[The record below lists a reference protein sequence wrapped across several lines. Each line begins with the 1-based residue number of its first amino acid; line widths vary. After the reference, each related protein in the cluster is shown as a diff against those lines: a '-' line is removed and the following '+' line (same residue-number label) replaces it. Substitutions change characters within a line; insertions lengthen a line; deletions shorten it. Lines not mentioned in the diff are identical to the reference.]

1 METDKLDHGRDLTV
15 NNLTQMTRL
24 EVIVPARDASAI
36 RELITTAGATGY
48 TSVSGVSGIGHHG
61 QHSGALLF
69 NEYDTLTM
77 LITVL
82 PPGKSGELIDAI
94 RELLSTSSG
103 VMFVADTYVSRPEYF
118 Q

>member
-1 METDKLDHGRDLTV
+1 M
-15 NNLTQMTRL
+15 NNLTLMTRL
-24 EVIVPARDASAI
+24 EVVVPARDASGI
-36 RELITTAGATGY
+36 RELITSAGATGY

-82 PPGKSGELIDAI
+82 PPDKASELIDAI
-94 RELLSTSSG
+94 RELLDAGSG
-103 VMFVADTYVSRPEYF
+103 VMFVADTYVSRPDYF

>member
-1 METDKLDHGRDLTV
+1 MNGLTK
-15 NNLTQMTRL
+15 MTRL
-24 EVIVPARDASAI
+24 EVVVSGRDAPPV
-36 RELITTAGATGY
+36 RELITSAGATGY
-48 TSVSGVSGIGHHG
+48 TSVSGVSGLGHHG

-82 PPGKSGELIDAI
+82 PPEKASALIDAL
-94 RELLSTSSG
+94 RELLKGCPG
-103 VMFVADTYVSRPEYF
+103 VMFVADTYVSRPDYF

>member
-1 METDKLDHGRDLTV
+1 M

-24 EVIVPARDASAI
+24 EVVVPARDAPAI
-36 RELITTAGATGY
+36 RELITSAGATGY
-48 TSVSGVSGIGHHG
+48 RSVSGVSGIGHHG

-82 PPGKSGELIDAI
+82 PPDNACELIDAVQV
-94 RELLSTSSG
+94 LLSTPSG
-103 VMFVADTYVSRPEYF
+103 VMFVSDTYVSRPEYF

>member
-1 METDKLDHGRDLTV
+1 MNGLTK
-15 NNLTQMTRL
+15 MTRL
-24 EVIVPARDASAI
+24 EIIAPARQAPDL
-36 RELITTAGATGY
+36 RELITSAGATGF

-77 LITVL
+77 IITVL
-82 PPGKSGELIDAI
+82 PAAKADELVQAVHAM
-94 RELLSTSSG
+94 LSSSSG

>member
-1 METDKLDHGRDLTV
+1 M
-15 NNLTQMTRL
+15 NNLTRMTRL
-24 EVIVPARDASAI
+24 EIVVPARDAPAI
-36 RELITTAGATGY
+36 RDLISSAGATGY

-82 PPGKSGELIDAI
+82 PPDKANDLIEAVRTLLDSG
-94 RELLSTSSG
+94 SG
-103 VMFVADTYVSRPEYF
+103 VMFVADTYVSRPDYF

>member
-1 METDKLDHGRDLTV
+1 M
-15 NNLTQMTRL
+15 NNLTRMTRL
-24 EVIVPARDASAI
+24 EIVVPARDAPAI
-36 RELITTAGATGY
+36 RELISSAGATGY

-61 QHSGALLF
+61 QHSGSLLF

-82 PPGKSGELIDAI
+82 PEGKAGELIDAV
-94 RELLSTSSG
+94 RELLNASSG

>member
-1 METDKLDHGRDLTV
+1 MNNLIRMTKIEIVVSAREAPAIRDL
-15 NNLTQMTRL
+15 
-24 EVIVPARDASAI
+24 
-36 RELITTAGATGY
+36 ITSAGATGY
-48 TSVSGVSGIGHHG
+48 TAVSGVSGIGHHG

-82 PPGKSGELIDAI
+82 PPDKAGDLIDAAS
-94 RELLSTSSG
+94 EMLHSSSG

-118 Q
+118 R

>member
-1 METDKLDHGRDLTV
+1 MNG
-15 NNLTQMTRL
+15 LTQMIKI
-24 EVIVPARDASAI
+24 EIVISGRDAPPI
-36 RELITTAGATGY
+36 RDLITSAGATGY

-69 NEYDTLTM
+69 NDYDTLTM

-82 PPGKSGELIDAI
+82 PPDRAPALIDAV
-94 RELLSTSSG
+94 RQLLETGSG
-103 VMFVADTYVSRPEYF
+103 VMFVAETHVSRPEYF

>member
-1 METDKLDHGRDLTV
+1 M
-15 NNLTQMTRL
+15 NNLTRMTRL
-24 EVIVPARDASAI
+24 EVIVPARGAPAV
-36 RELITTAGATGY
+36 RELVSSAGATGY
-48 TSVSGVSGIGHHG
+48 TSVSGVSGIGHSG
-61 QHSGALLF
+61 QHSGSLLF

-82 PPGKSGELIDAI
+82 PEDKAGELIEAV
-94 RELLSTSSG
+94 RELLTSSSG

>member
-1 METDKLDHGRDLTV
+1 MK
-15 NNLTQMTRL
+15 NLTPMTRV
-24 EVIVPARDASAI
+24 EIVVPARDAPAI
-36 RELITTAGATGY
+36 RELISSAGATGY

-61 QHSGALLF
+61 QHSGSLLF

-82 PPGKSGELIDAI
+82 PEDKAGELIDAV
-94 RELLSTSSG
+94 RELLNASSG

>member
-1 METDKLDHGRDLTV
+1 M
-15 NNLTQMTRL
+15 NNLTKMTRL
-24 EVIVPARDASAI
+24 EIVAPARDAPAI
-36 RELITTAGATGY
+36 RELISSAGATGY

-61 QHSGALLF
+61 QHSGSLLF

-82 PPGKSGELIDAI
+82 PEGKAGELIDAV
-94 RELLSTSSG
+94 RELLDASSG

>member
-1 METDKLDHGRDLTV
+1 MNDLTKMTRIEIVVSGRDA
-15 NNLTQMTRL
+15 
-24 EVIVPARDASAI
+24 PPI
-36 RELITTAGATGY
+36 RELITSAGATGY

-61 QHSGALLF
+61 AHSGALLF

-82 PPGKSGELIDAI
+82 PPEKAGELIRAVREMLDA
-94 RELLSTSSG
+94 SSG

>member
-1 METDKLDHGRDLTV
+1 M
-15 NNLTQMTRL
+15 NNLTRMTRI
-24 EVIVPARDASAI
+24 EIVVPARDAPAI
-36 RELITTAGATGY
+36 RELISSAGATGY

-61 QHSGALLF
+61 QHSGSLLF

-82 PPGKSGELIDAI
+82 PEGKAGELIDAV
-94 RELLSTSSG
+94 RELLNSSSG

>member
-1 METDKLDHGRDLTV
+1 M
-15 NNLTQMTRL
+15 NNLTKMTRL
-24 EVIVPARDASAI
+24 EIVVPARGAASI
-36 RELITTAGATGY
+36 RELISTAGATGY

-61 QHSGALLF
+61 QHSGSLLF

-82 PPGKSGELIDAI
+82 PPDKAGDLIDAV
-94 RELLSTSSG
+94 RELLNSSSG
-103 VMFVADTYVSRPEYF
+103 VLFVAETYVSRPEYF

>member
-1 METDKLDHGRDLTV
+1 M
-15 NNLTQMTRL
+15 NNLTRMTRL
-24 EVIVPARDASAI
+24 EIIVPARDAPAI
-36 RELITTAGATGY
+36 RELISSAGATGY

-61 QHSGALLF
+61 KHSGSLLF

-82 PPGKSGELIDAI
+82 PQEKAGELIDAV
-94 RELLSTSSG
+94 RELLDALSG

>member
-1 METDKLDHGRDLTV
+1 MIM
-15 NNLTQMTRL
+15 NNLTKMTRL
-24 EVIVPARDASAI
+24 EVVVPARGAPAI
-36 RELITTAGATGY
+36 RELITSAGATGY

-82 PPGKSGELIDAI
+82 PTDNASELIDAVQV
-94 RELLSTSSG
+94 LLSTSSG
-103 VMFVADTYVSRPEYF
+103 VMFVSETFVSRPDYF

>member
-1 METDKLDHGRDLTV
+1 V
-15 NNLTQMTRL
+15 NGLTQMIRI
-24 EVIVPARDASAI
+24 EIVVSGRDAPPI
-36 RELITTAGATGY
+36 RELVTSAGATGY

-61 QHSGALLF
+61 QRSGALLF
-69 NEYDTLTM
+69 NDYDTLTM

-82 PPGKSGELIDAI
+82 PPERAPALIDAV
-94 RELLSTSSG
+94 RQLLQAGSG